1 MSDDPNRPTEESIMS
16 DETDSNELDSQEGAP
31 PTDDAG
37 GSDDVGGSGDAGGAD
52 DAGASHETPPESEG
66 PTGAAAVFGPFFNAI
81 LAPAQCWEAL
91 DAKPKLAAW
100 IVVWIAVFST
110 VLAVINLPISQQIM
124 VQSAQAS
131 QRAAGQEMSAEQAQG
146 MADMMTTMGTVFA
159 YGSSLVILL
168 LIAFTALII
177 WVIASIMGGT
187 GSTFGR
193 AFGVAAGAA
202 VIRPFLYS
210 IYATVILNMNPPE
223 IRRPEDASTITPT
236 LGLDLL
242 LAGPDTPVWLNV
254 IYQRFDLFNFWWLAL
269 IVSGSMA
276 ILKLRQGQ
284 AITLAALMWFVGTL
298 FAVGMAML
306 QSLASR

>member
-1 MSDDPNRPTEESIMS
+1 MMS
-16 DETDSNELDSQEGAP
+16 DELDSNELDSEEGP
-31 PTDDAG
+31 PRTDDAG
-37 GSDDVGGSGDAGGAD
+37 GSDD
-52 DAGASHETPPESEG
+52 AGAPEDADAPDDSRPEAEG
-66 PTGAAAVFGPFFNAI
+66 PTGAAAIFGPFFNAI

-91 DAKPKLAAW
+91 DARPKLAAW

-110 VLAVINLPISQQIM
+110 VMAVINLPITQQIV
-124 VQSAQAS
+124 VQSAVAT
-131 QRAAGQEMSAEQAQG
+131 QRAAGQEISAEQVQR
-146 MADMMTTMGTVFA
+146 MAGWMTTGVTVAA
-159 YGSSLVILL
+159 YASSLLILA

-177 WVIASIMGGT
+177 WVLASIMGGT
-187 GSTFGR
+187 GTTFGR

-202 VIRPFLYS
+202 VIRPFLYG
-210 IYATVILNMNPPE
+210 IYASVILNMNPPE
-223 IRRPEDASTITPT
+223 IRRPEDAATMTPT

-254 IYQRFDLFNFWWLAL
+254 IYQRIDLFNFWWLAL

-284 AITLAALMWFVGTL
+284 AITLAGLMWLVGTL
-298 FAVGMAML
+298 FAVAMGMM